1 VCCTYPQSVHE
12 EKRVRV
18 TLSDLFKP
26 GDHMSIKENLEQ
38 VKQNIA
44 HAAMKVGKKPED
56 ITLVMAT
63 KTVDPERIREAIR
76 QGGRIIGENKIQEAL
91 KKHTVLHDEDVEWHF
106 IGHLQTNKVKDVLKF
121 ANMIHSVDRLSLVEK
136 LDQRLQQ
143 EGRSMD
149 ILIQVNTSHE
159 ESKYGIAPGEAVSLV
174 KQTAKYDTLKIY
186 GLMTIGLFT
195 KDEVKIRKCFKVL
208 KEVHDT
214 IIKEGIDRVQMKY
227 LSMGMSG
234 DYTIAIE
241 EGANMVRIGTAIFG
255 ARNTP
260 DAYYWPSEKTD
271 VDRAKSL

>member
-1 VCCTYPQSVHE
+1 MSV
-12 EKRVRV
+12 
-18 TLSDLFKP
+18 
-26 GDHMSIKENLEQ
+26 KERLEQ

-44 HAAMKVGKKPED
+44 NAAAKVGKKPED
-56 ITLVMAT
+56 IILVMAT
-63 KTVDPERIREAIR
+63 KTVDSEQIREAIR
-76 QGGRIIGENKIQEAL
+76 AGGRIIGENKIQEAL
-91 KKHTVLHDEDVEWHF
+91 KKYEVLKDEDAEWHF

-121 ANMIHSVDRLSLVEK
+121 ADMIHSVDRLSLVEK
-136 LDQRLQQ
+136 LDHRLQQ
-143 EGRSMD
+143 EGRTMD

-159 ESKYGIAPGEAVSLV
+159 ESKYGVAPEDAISLIR
-174 KQTAKYDTLKIY
+174 QTAQYNTLRIC

-208 KEVHDT
+208 KEIYDNIV
-214 IIKEGIDRVQMKY
+214 KECIDKVQMKY

-234 DYTIAIE
+234 DYQIAIE

-271 VDRAKSL
+271 AERG

>member
-1 VCCTYPQSVHE
+1 
-12 EKRVRV
+12 
-18 TLSDLFKP
+18 
-26 GDHMSIKENLEQ
+26 MSIKENLEQ

-44 HAAMKVGKKPED
+44 NAAVKADKRSED

-63 KTVDPERIREAIR
+63 KTVDTERIREAIKA
-76 QGGRIIGENKIQEAL
+76 GGRIIGENKIQEAL
-91 KKHTVLHDEDVEWHF
+91 KKYETLKEEDAEWHF

-121 ANMIHSVDRLSLVEK
+121 ADMIHSVDRLSLVEK

-159 ESKYGIAPGEAVSLV
+159 ESKYGVTPEEAISLV
-174 KQTAKYDTLKIY
+174 KQAAKYGTLKIY

-195 KDEVKIRKCFKVL
+195 KDEVKIRKCFKTL
-208 KEVHDT
+208 KEINDN
-214 IIKEGIDRVQMKY
+214 IIKEGIDKVQMKY

-234 DYTIAIE
+234 DYQIAIE

-271 VDRAKSL
+271 ANRAKQT